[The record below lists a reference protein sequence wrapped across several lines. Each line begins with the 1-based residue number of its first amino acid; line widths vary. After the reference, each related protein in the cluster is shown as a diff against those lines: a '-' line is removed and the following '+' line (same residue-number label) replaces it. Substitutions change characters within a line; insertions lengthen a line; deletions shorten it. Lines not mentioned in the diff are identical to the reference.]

1 MKIGPSKRPRRR
13 RAPMWSPRRP
23 SRPGSRWRP
32 SFDLGRLGR
41 AGKWLAWGLAG
52 IVAAGAAG
60 WGGVRLYQDAQPVLH
75 DWLEIREVTV
85 SGLQHLTRDEIVA
98 RLALRGDETQ
108 WTVKPGELEDRLLT
122 HPWIKS
128 AAVARAPFHALTV
141 AIAERRPAAVLK
153 SPSVALLLDGEGQ
166 VLSALPDNLMPD
178 LPVLVGVDPDHVMQG
193 EDRSR
198 QLVQNGIRLAG
209 LLDDEFD
216 GVMEI
221 DLGNPDN
228 AVAYV
233 HGLRFQFGPASFEE
247 KWQRYR
253 KISTHCEDYP
263 LVAGGPEG
271 RPANPGSGCPA
282 LQASAGEDPALHK
295 QEIDLRYPG
304 KVIVRE
310 RG

>member
-1 MKIGPSKRPRRR
+1 MV
-13 RAPMWSPRRP
+13 
-23 SRPGSRWRP
+23 
-32 SFDLGRLGR
+32 R
-41 AGKWLAWGLAG
+41 AGKWIAWSLAG
-52 IVAAGAAG
+52 VLLSGAVG
-60 WGGVRLYQDAQPVLH
+60 WGGLRAYQEAQPFLH

-85 SGLQHLTRDEIVA
+85 AGLRHLTRDEILA

-108 WTVKPGELEDRLLT
+108 WTVKPVELAERLLT

-128 AAVARAPFHALTV
+128 AAVSRAPLHALAVTIV
-141 AIAERRPAAVLK
+141 EREPVAVLK
-153 SPSVALLLDGEGQ
+153 SPSLALLLDGEGQ
-166 VLSALPDNLMPD
+166 VLSALPDSLTPG
-178 LPVLVGVDPDHVMQG
+178 LPVLVGVDPDHLMQG

-198 QLVQNGIRLAG
+198 QLVQNGIRLAV
-209 LLDDEFD
+209 LLGDEFD
-216 GVMEI
+216 GLMEI

-253 KISTHCEDYP
+253 KITTHCMDYP
-263 LVAGGPEG
+263 LQDA
-271 RPANPGSGCPA
+271 RPGVPGNGCQTV
-282 LQASAGEDPALHK
+282 QASAGDDPALHK